1 MADGKTCLR
10 WQLTAFAETAKVC
23 RHISICRFFGENI
36 DEKNPTMLAAYCAG
50 MCDVR
55 LPDAIIVSPSHPY

>member
-1 MADGKTCLR
+1 VATALS
-10 WQLTAFAETAKVC
+10 QLTAFAETAKVC

-36 DEKNPTMLAAYCAG
+36 DDKDPAMLAAYCAG

-55 LPDAIIVSPSHPY
+55 HCQAFC

>member
-1 MADGKTCLR
+1 M
-10 WQLTAFAETAKVC
+10 C